1 MIFIFLVYYL
11 YFIKQEEDYR
21 VFKVGDM
28 AVYPTHGVGIIES
41 IESKEISG
49 NKHTFYVLRVLG
61 NGMTIMIPTNNAEAV
76 GLRQIISQKQV
87 SKVYKILRRKNIE
100 IDAQTWNRR
109 YREYIEKIKTG
120 SIFEV
125 AGVLRDLFLLRLGKD
140 LSFGERRMLDT
151 ARNLLIKELSIVKK
165 SPEKSIEKELRR
177 IFDY

>member
-1 MIFIFLVYYL
+1 M
-11 YFIKQEEDYR
+11 
-21 VFKVGDM
+21 FKIGDK
-28 AVYPTHGVGIIES
+28 AVYPTHGVGVIES

-49 NKHTFYVLRVLG
+49 DKQTFYVLRVLG
-61 NGMTIMIPTNNAEAV
+61 NGMTIMIPTNNAKTV

-87 SKVYKILRRKNIE
+87 SKVYKILRKKDIE

-109 YREYIEKIKTG
+109 YREYVEKIKSG

-165 SPEKSIEKELRR
+165 SPEKSIEKEIKK

>member
-1 MIFIFLVYYL
+1 M
-11 YFIKQEEDYR
+11 
-21 VFKVGDM
+21 FKTGDM

-41 IESKEISG
+41 IEHKEISG
-49 NKHTFYVLRVLG
+49 DKQTFYVLRVLG
-61 NGMTIMIPTNNAEAV
+61 NGMTIMIPTDNADSV
-76 GLRQIISQKQV
+76 GLRQVISQKQV
-87 SKVYKILRRKNIE
+87 PKVYKILKKKNIE

-125 AGVLRDLFLLRLGKD
+125 AGVLRDLFLLRVDKD

-165 SPEKSIEKELRR
+165 SPEKSIEKELKK
-177 IFDY
+177 IFEY

>member
-1 MIFIFLVYYL
+1 M
-11 YFIKQEEDYR
+11 
-21 VFKVGDM
+21 FKVGDM
-28 AVYPTHGVGIIES
+28 AVYPTHGVGVIES

-49 NKHTFYVLRVLG
+49 NTHTFYVLRVLG
-61 NGMTIMIPTNNAEAV
+61 NGMTIMIPTSNAKTV

-87 SKVYKILRRKNIE
+87 SKVYKILRKKDIE

-109 YREYIEKIKTG
+109 YREYVEKIKTG

-165 SPEKSIEKELRR
+165 SPEKSIEKELKR

>member
-1 MIFIFLVYYL
+1 M
-11 YFIKQEEDYR
+11 
-21 VFKVGDM
+21 FKVGDM
-28 AVYPTHGVGIIES
+28 AVYPTHGVGVIES

-87 SKVYKILRRKNIE
+87 QKVYKILRKKNIE

-165 SPEKSIEKELRR
+165 SPEKSIEKELKR

>member
-1 MIFIFLVYYL
+1 M
-11 YFIKQEEDYR
+11 
-21 VFKVGDM
+21 FKIGDM
-28 AVYPTHGVGIIES
+28 AVYPTHGVGVIES

-49 NKHTFYVLRVLG
+49 DKQTFYVLKVLG
-61 NGMTIMIPTNNAEAV
+61 NGMTIMVPTDNADSV

-87 SKVYKILRRKNIE
+87 SKVYKILKKKDIE

-109 YREYIEKIKTG
+109 YREYVEKIKTG

-125 AGVLRDLFLLRLGKD
+125 AGVLRDLFLLRLDKD

-151 ARNLLIKELSIVKK
+151 ARNLLIKELSIVKN
-165 SPEKSIEKELRR
+165 SSEDIVNKEIKR

>member
-1 MIFIFLVYYL
+1 M
-11 YFIKQEEDYR
+11 
-21 VFKVGDM
+21 FKIGDM

-41 IESKEISG
+41 IEIKEISG
-49 NKHTFYVLRVLG
+49 DKQTFYVLRVLG
-61 NGMTIMIPTNNAEAV
+61 NGMTIMVPTDNADSV

-87 SKVYKILRRKNIE
+87 SKVYKILKKKDIE

-109 YREYIEKIKTG
+109 YREYVEKIKTG

-125 AGVLRDLFLLRLGKD
+125 AGVLRDLFLLRLDKD

-165 SPEKSIEKELRR
+165 SSEDVVNKEIKR

>member
-1 MIFIFLVYYL
+1 
-11 YFIKQEEDYR
+11 

-87 SKVYKILRRKNIE
+87 PKVYKILRRKNIE

-151 ARNLLIKELSIVKK
+151 ARNLLITELSIVKK
-165 SPEKSIEKELRR
+165 SPEKNIEKELRR
-177 IFDY
+177 IFEY